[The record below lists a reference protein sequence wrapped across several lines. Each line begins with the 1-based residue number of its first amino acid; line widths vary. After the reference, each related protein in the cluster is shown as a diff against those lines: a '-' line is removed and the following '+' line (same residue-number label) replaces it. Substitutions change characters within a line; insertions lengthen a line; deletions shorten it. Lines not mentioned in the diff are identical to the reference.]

1 MFQQSEQ
8 IDQIAAALADMQAH
22 MGDIFKESKNP
33 VFGSRYAELSK
44 VWNAF
49 QRVGP
54 GHGLSV
60 VQIPGHFDAHART
73 MTLSVRLLHSSGQ
86 WLGDE
91 MSMPLSRADAHA
103 YGFACTYARRYS
115 LAALVGICP
124 HDDDGNDASGVGSGG
139 VAHKAPLQF
148 QKLQHN
154 GQAHRPLARSLADDG
169 DQAGLLNGATLT
181 DRQPSVVLDVKKARC
196 GRVNSAAAGA
206 ASPELIDILKALIDQ
221 SAANIDSICAHFG
234 APTLESLRQIDAE
247 RAERLLKKKLNASL
261 QGAN

>member
-8 IDQIAAALADMQAH
+8 IDQIAAALADMQSH
-22 MGDIFKESKNP
+22 MEGIFKESKNP

-54 GHGLSV
+54 SHGLSV

-86 WLGDE
+86 WLGGE

-103 YGFACTYARRYS
+103 YGSACTYARRYS

-124 HDDDGNDASGVGSGG
+124 HDDDGNDASGVGTGS
-139 VAHKAPLQF
+139 VAHRSPSQF
-148 QKLQHN
+148 QKIEQS
-154 GQAHRPLARSLADDG
+154 GRQPRSIVRSFPEDG
-169 DQAGLLNGATLT
+169 DQAERSG
-181 DRQPSVVLDVKKARC
+181 VKK
-196 GRVNSAAAGA
+196 GRGA
-206 ASPELIDILKALIDQ
+206 CPSGAVATASPELVERLKSLIDQ
-221 SAANIDSICAHFG
+221 SGANIASICGHFG
-234 APTLESLRQIDAE
+234 AQNLENLSQEDAE
-247 RAERLLKKKLNASL
+247 RAERLLRKKLNVSL

>member
-8 IDQIAAALADMQAH
+8 IDQIAAALADMQSD
-22 MGDIFKESKNP
+22 MEGIFKESKNP

-60 VQIPGHFDAHART
+60 VQIPGHFDGHART

-86 WLGDE
+86 WLGGE

-103 YGFACTYARRYS
+103 YGSACTYARRYS

-124 HDDDGNDASGVGSGG
+124 HDDDGNDASGVGSGS

-148 QKLQHN
+148 QKREHYGIQT
-154 GQAHRPLARSLADDG
+154 GPRARSLAGGG
-169 DQAGLLNGATLT
+169 DQAEPLDGATSRGRT
-181 DRQPSVVLDVKKARC
+181 PPAVLDVKKARC
-196 GRVNSAAAGA
+196 GRANSAAAA
-206 ASPELIDILKALIDQ
+206 VASPELIEILKALIDQ
-221 SAANIDSICAHFG
+221 SGANIDDICAHFG
-234 APTLESLRQIDAE
+234 APTLESLSQIDAE